1 MMIEKWVTLNL
12 GSDYEVRVMV
22 KCMPD
27 ITEEELI
34 KKANSKVFN
43 RMDMEV

>member
-1 MMIEKWVTLNL
+1 MIEKWVTLNL
-12 GSDYEVRVMV
+12 GLDYEVRVMV
-22 KCMPD
+22 ECRPG

-34 KKANSKVFN
+34 RKANNKMFN